1 MQSIGSRYHSS
12 SSSSSGCPFVL
23 SESSVTLKTSHF
35 QSAPIARLSTFFN
48 RVYALEKLGCVR
60 FLVWMESVSS
70 LCILWVPL
78 TIASFRNYRLP
89 SAKPLLSATAQ
100 DPTPPHLQRV
110 PMVLKR

>member
-78 TIASFRNYRLP
+78 TIASFRNLSNP
-89 SAKPLLSATAQ
+89 SHTSLVPPRPPPPPLL
-100 DPTPPHLQRV
+100 
-110 PMVLKR
+110 